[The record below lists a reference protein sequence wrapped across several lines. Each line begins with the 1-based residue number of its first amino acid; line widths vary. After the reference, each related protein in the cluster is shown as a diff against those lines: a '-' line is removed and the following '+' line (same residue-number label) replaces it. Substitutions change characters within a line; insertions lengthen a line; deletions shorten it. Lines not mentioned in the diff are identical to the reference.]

1 MTYMVLSLIIV
12 VASILLTLLA
22 VKLLIKST
30 WLLGWLRGTSG
41 IIILALVISLAFV
54 AMDFLS
60 YKQWEKNQPIAT
72 LNFVKLSPQYFK
84 VSLVDADGIEKSF
97 ELTGDMWQL
106 DARLL
111 KWHSSLARIG
121 MLPGYRLDRLSGRYV
136 SLEDET
142 NLPRSVYSL
151 FDDDER
157 VDVWS
162 LIRKYGGRL
171 SIVESVYGSAT
182 YLPMTDGALFSVML
196 TPSGLSALPLNDRA
210 VQAVDAWK

>member
-12 VASILLTLLA
+12 VACLLLILLA

-30 WLLGWLRGTSG
+30 WFLGWLRGTSG
-41 IIILALVISLAFV
+41 IIILVSVVALAFV
-54 AMDFLS
+54 AMDLQS
-60 YKQWEKNQPIAT
+60 YKQWEKNQAIAT
-72 LNFVKLSPQYFK
+72 LNFVEIAPQYFK
-84 VSLVDADGIEKSF
+84 VSLVDAEGKEKSF

-151 FDDDER
+151 FEDQER
-157 VDVWS
+157 VDVWA

-171 SIVESVYGSAT
+171 ALVESVYGSAT

-196 TPSGLSALPLNDRA
+196 SPAGLSAIPLNDRA
-210 VQAVDAWK
+210 MQAVDAWQ